1 MMYSLVFLPG
11 ESQGW
16 QRLLGCRLWGHTES
30 DMTSDLAAAQRG
42 AVVPWSFKMRV
53 TMKTR
58 SVVDQGE
65 GIGGRMEWEVG
76 VSRYKLF
83 YKG

>member
-1 MMYSLVFLPG
+1 
-11 ESQGW
+11 
-16 QRLLGCRLWGHTES
+16 
-30 DMTSDLAAAQRG
+30 
-42 AVVPWSFKMRV
+42 
-53 TMKTR
+53 MKTR